1 MDDQETMI
9 IKPIRLGL
17 IGCGIR
23 LRSVLRLLMQCAP
36 AGVLQ
41 VRSVFDPDERALQEL
56 SLVLGQEFLAGDRPA
71 AVWESPDVDWVLI
84 GSWNALHAQQSI
96 CALRAGKDVFC
107 EKPLATTF
115 EDGLAI
121 RDAVAES
128 GRTFALGL
136 VLRYS
141 RHYQK
146 IREILDSG
154 RLGKLISMEF
164 NETLAFNHGGHIY
177 GNWRKESRV
186 SGGHMLEK
194 CCHDLD
200 LANWFANSLPMHVAS
215 FGGKDFFVPE
225 NAERMDEIGPN
236 AEGVPAYKSWSK
248 TCNDPDHP
256 FLSGGDV
263 LDNQVVILEYANG
276 VRASFHANSNAGI
289 PERRFYILG
298 SHGSL
303 RADLLSGSI
312 EVCEIGWETRI
323 ETIALGETDGHGGGD
338 EIMAQALY
346 RTMREQESPLAS
358 VREGL
363 CSMIVALG
371 IDQACREK
379 RVINLHSQWLD
390 AGVLKAEDKPKP

>member
-1 MDDQETMI
+1 MI

-17 IGCGIR
+17 VGCGIR

-56 SLVLGQEFLAGDRPA
+56 SLVLGQEFLAVDRPA

-154 RLGKLISMEF
+154 RLGDLEDEF
-164 NETLAFNHGGHIY
+164 VG
-177 GNWRKESRV
+177 
-186 SGGHMLEK
+186 
-194 CCHDLD
+194 
-200 LANWFANSLPMHVAS
+200 
-215 FGGKDFFVPE
+215 
-225 NAERMDEIGPN
+225 
-236 AEGVPAYKSWSK
+236 
-248 TCNDPDHP
+248 
-256 FLSGGDV
+256 
-263 LDNQVVILEYANG
+263 
-276 VRASFHANSNAGI
+276 
-289 PERRFYILG
+289 
-298 SHGSL
+298 L
-303 RADLLSGSI
+303 RQG
-312 EVCEIGWETRI
+312 
-323 ETIALGETDGHGGGD
+323 
-338 EIMAQALY
+338 
-346 RTMREQESPLAS
+346 
-358 VREGL
+358 
-363 CSMIVALG
+363 
-371 IDQACREK
+371 
-379 RVINLHSQWLD
+379 
-390 AGVLKAEDKPKP
+390 